1 MRSLTASRFGL
12 ALLSLLSSIPAFAQ
26 AASTPYDAVDPLIG
40 TSGGGKTFPGA
51 SLPFGM
57 MQWSPDTN
65 HRAYYI
71 YDEKRITGFSMTHL
85 SGVGCPIYGDFAVLP
100 TMAALTT
107 SPGANFDPYEAP
119 FDHSQEEAHPGYYAV
134 TLANGIRVEIT
145 VAERSGIARFIFP
158 AGADARLL
166 INAGSSVNG
175 LTSKTAPKPYE
186 DVFGNSI
193 ELTSANSYSGS
204 VTAGNFCSSDSHYK
218 LYVAGR
224 FNKPYKTSALWQ
236 DDTIRSTAKSAHGKH
251 SGAWLDFGRQHEVVL
266 KVGISY
272 VSQAGALDNLDH
284 EIPGWNIDKVHA
296 EARSTWT
303 RLLNRIAVV
312 GGTPGQRKIFY
323 TALYHSFM
331 CPTIFSD
338 HDGNYIGFDN
348 KIHSLTASKQKAQYA
363 NFSDWDIYRNTV
375 QMQALFDPVRE
386 SDMMQS
392 LVNDAVQSGWLPR
405 WPVANDV
412 TYVMGGDS
420 PAILLSSSYAFGAR
434 NFDLKTALKYMVK
447 AGTEPGIGPH
457 GGSERPFLAD
467 YLKLGYV
474 PIDKIDTAASVTL
487 EYANAD
493 FAVAQ
498 FAKNL
503 GDETDYHLFLKQS
516 QNWTYLFDPS
526 TGWIRPRQSNGTWMP
541 GFDADLSLPKT
552 KVSWDKADQE
562 GFEEGNTYQYTF
574 MIPFDYP
581 TLYAAI
587 DGDDKVIPRL
597 DKFFSR
603 LRCWGEPCFNMENEP
618 DFVTPYAYVFAGA
631 PWKTQNL
638 VTRIA
643 DETFTTKPD
652 GLPGNDDLGATSG
665 VYVWNALGFYPAV
678 PGVGG
683 VVLGTPMFDKATVR
697 LSGSRTLVVSRQGSG
712 FYVQKVTLDGAPY
725 SNSWLPIDKL
735 HFGATQLQ
743 FTTDSRPNKAR
754 GNAIAD
760 RPPSFR

>member
-1 MRSLTASRFGL
+1 MHPVTGLRFGL
-12 ALLSLLSSIPAFAQ
+12 ALLSLLSSIPAIAQ
-26 AASTPYDAVDPLIG
+26 AVSTPYDAVDPLIG
-40 TSGGGKTFPGA
+40 TSGGGETYPGA

-57 MQWSPDTN
+57 MQWSPDTD

-71 YDEKRITGFSMTHL
+71 YNEKQITGFSMTHL

-100 TMAALTT
+100 TAAPLTT
-107 SPGANFDPYEAP
+107 SPGTNFDPYAAS
-119 FDHSQEEAHPGYYAV
+119 FDHSNEDAHPGYYAV
-134 TLANGIRVEIT
+134 TLASGIRIEIT

-158 AGADARLL
+158 AGASARLL
-166 INAGSSVNG
+166 INAGSSAN
-175 LTSKTAPKPYE
+175 TTDAPRPQ
-186 DVFGNSI
+186 DASRDAFSNQI
-193 ELTSANSYSGS
+193 ELTSPTSYAGS
-204 VTAGNFCSSDSHYK
+204 VTAGNFCGTASHYK
-218 LYVAGR
+218 LYVSGR
-224 FNKPYKTSALWQ
+224 FDKPYKTSALWQ
-236 DDTIRSTAKSAHGKH
+236 DDAIPGAAKSAQGKH
-251 SGAWLDFGRQHEVVL
+251 TGAWLDFGNQHEVVL

-272 VSQAGALDNLDH
+272 VSQAGARNNLDR
-284 EIPGWNIDKVHA
+284 EISGWDFETVHA
-296 EARSTWT
+296 QARQTWAA
-303 RLLNRIAVV
+303 LLDRIAVE
-312 GGTPGQRKIFY
+312 GGTPDQRKIFY

-331 CPTIFSD
+331 CPTVFSD
-338 HDGNYIGFDN
+338 RDGNYIGFDN
-348 KIHSLTASKQKAQYA
+348 KIHSVSESKQKAQYA

-375 QMQALFDPVRE
+375 QIQALFDPARE
-386 SDMMQS
+386 SDIMQS

-405 WPVANDV
+405 WPAANDV

-420 PAILLSSSYAFGAR
+420 PAILLASSYAFGAHD
-434 NFDLKTALKYMVK
+434 FDLKTALKYMVK

-467 YLKLGYV
+467 YLNLGYV

-503 GDETDYHLFLKQS
+503 GDEADYHLFLKQS
-516 QNWTYLFDPS
+516 RNWTYLFDPS
-526 TGWIRPRQSNGTWMP
+526 TGWIRPRLSNGTWMP

-552 KVSWDKADQE
+552 KVVWDRADQE

-574 MIPFDYP
+574 MLPFDYP

-587 DGDDKVIPRL
+587 GGDDKVIPRL
-597 DKFFSR
+597 DKFFSK

-618 DFVTPYAYVFAGA
+618 DFVTPYSYVFAGA
-631 PWKTQNL
+631 PWKTQDV

-643 DETFTTKPD
+643 NETFTTKPD

-697 LSGSRTLVVSRQGSG
+697 LSGGRTLVVSRQGNG
-712 FYVQKVTLDGAPY
+712 FYVHKVTLDGAPY
-725 SNSWLPIDKL
+725 ASSWLPVDKL
-735 HFGATQLQ
+735 HFGTTQLH
-743 FTTDSRPNKAR
+743 FTNDAQPNKER
-754 GNAIAD
+754 GDAIAD